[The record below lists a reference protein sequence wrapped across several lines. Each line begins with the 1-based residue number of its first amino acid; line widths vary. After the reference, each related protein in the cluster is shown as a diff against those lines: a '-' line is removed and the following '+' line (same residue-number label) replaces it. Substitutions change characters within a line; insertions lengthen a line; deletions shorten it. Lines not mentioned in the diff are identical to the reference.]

1 MSIVFL
7 IKPRKNL
14 LWLRIFSYFSMGNG
28 CLFLAHF
35 FSGESDALIYGV
47 TLVGLSLLSGLVH
60 SELSDI
66 RKKLEERK

>member
-1 MSIVFL
+1 
-7 IKPRKNL
+7 
-14 LWLRIFSYFSMGNG
+14 MGNG

-47 TLVGLSLLSGLVH
+47 NLVGLSLLSGLVH